1 VHGGEAVVP
10 RPRDLELCRD
20 PQQERFLVDVGTEL
34 DADRQSPSLCSIGTL
49 IAGAPVWLYM
59 AQNGKS
65 DSTLR
70 THSWAESVELSLSSA
85 PRSCEVV
92 IAVGVSNRSHSAM
105 NAATVRLTVFTVSNA
120 RPSCTGVIRSPASA
134 QVIVVASNCC
144 RFGPDPARRRL
155 PMVEIDPNLE
165 LIGPDGPVTL
175 LDAFEGR
182 RQLIAY
188 YFMWHPGHPAPEQC
202 EGCTWVTTQVAELSY
217 LHSRDITY
225 AVVCQG
231 PYDEGSRYKG
241 FMGWDVPWY
250 SAQASIDAL
259 LVGRH
264 VGMMHIVCY
273 LRDAD
278 PGLRDLLD
286 DLPRRR
292 GDGLQLRTHGPHRL
306 RTPGAVGGLA
316 PRLATTVAS
325 RRLQHPDERTP
336 HRPVVATRS
345 WTL

>member
-1 VHGGEAVVP
+1 MND
-10 RPRDLELCRD
+10 RPLAQPEIVTRAQFQQTRDELLIR
-20 PQQERFLVDVGTEL
+20 EKAHTRES
-34 DADRQSPSLCSIGTL
+34 DA
-49 IAGAPVWLYM
+49 IAA
-59 AQNGKS
+59 
-65 DSTLR
+65 
-70 THSWAESVELSLSSA
+70 
-85 PRSCEVV
+85 
-92 IAVGVSNRSHSAM
+92 
-105 NAATVRLTVFTVSNA
+105 
-120 RPSCTGVIRSPASA
+120 
-134 QVIVVASNCC
+134 
-144 RFGPDPARRRL
+144 ARRRL

-165 LIGPDGPVTL
+165 LTGPDGPVTL

-225 AVVCQG
+225 AVLCQG
-231 PYDEGSRYKG
+231 PYDEGSRYKE

-278 PGLRDLLD
+278 RVFETYWTTYRGVEVMDYSYALMDLTAYGRQEPWEDSPPGWPQRWQVDGSNTRTNGRPIAQWSRLEAGRSD
-286 DLPRRR
+286 DL
-292 GDGLQLRTHGPHRL
+292 TAGP
-306 RTPGAVGGLA
+306 
-316 PRLATTVAS
+316 
-325 RRLQHPDERTP
+325 
-336 HRPVVATRS
+336 
-345 WTL
+345 